1 MNSLVQDMEYLLDG
15 EISFDNDIS
24 VHQWNQNKRYKK
36 LQITNHS
43 VLELWTREIVVE
55 TSGNS
60 LYLNETVITMVWK
73 HFF

>member
-15 EISFDNDIS
+15 DISFDNDIS
-24 VHQWNQNKRYKK
+24 VHQWNQNKYYKK

-60 LYLNETVITMVWK
+60 WIAGR
-73 HFF
+73 FFSPVYV